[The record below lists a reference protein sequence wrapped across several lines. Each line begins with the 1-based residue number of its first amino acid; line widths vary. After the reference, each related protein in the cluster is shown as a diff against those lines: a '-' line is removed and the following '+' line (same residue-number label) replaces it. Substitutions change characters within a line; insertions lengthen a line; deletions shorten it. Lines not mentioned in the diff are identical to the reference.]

1 MPIRYRIDNVVVADP
16 PLDPSVQLTR
26 AVAVPAR
33 VFERIFQ
40 VHDTLPLPSAVKSA
54 PLSRDRSDLEPGIHL
69 RGSHPST

>member
-16 PLDPSVQLTR
+16 PLEPSVQLTR

-33 VFERIFQ
+33 VFERLLQ
-40 VHDTLPLPSAVKSA
+40 VHDTLPRPSAA